1 MRNKVKR
8 IIPLTP
14 CSAESLFFLG
24 LGPKVVRISHNPPKS
39 LPEKPIY
46 KKVHLAVLFP
56 SFHIDF
62 ILHINYDLIQYL
74 VENGLVGWI
83 ETIADL

>member
-1 MRNKVKR
+1 MKNKARR

-14 CSAESLFFLG
+14 CSTETLFFLG
-24 LGPKVVRISHNPPKS
+24 FGPKVVRISHNPPKG

-56 SFHIDF
+56 FFCIDF
-62 ILHINYDLIQYL
+62 ILDINYSLIQHL
-74 VENGLVGWI
+74 VENAMEQWPGGRS
-83 ETIADL
+83 

>member
-1 MRNKVKR
+1 MTKDEAQRRRWTFYKAVKIMRNKVKG

-14 CSAESLFFLG
+14 CSTETLFFLG

-46 KKVHLAVLFP
+46 KKVYLA
-56 SFHIDF
+56 
-62 ILHINYDLIQYL
+62 
-74 VENGLVGWI
+74 
-83 ETIADL
+83 A